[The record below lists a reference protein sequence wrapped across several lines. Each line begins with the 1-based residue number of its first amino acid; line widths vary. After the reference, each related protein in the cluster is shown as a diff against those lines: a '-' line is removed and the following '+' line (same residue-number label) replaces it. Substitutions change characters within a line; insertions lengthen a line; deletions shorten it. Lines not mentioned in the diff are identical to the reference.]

1 MNKYLVQLNYT
12 DEGIKG
18 VIAEG
23 GSSRKAVAEALVKS
37 VGGTL
42 ESMFFAFGKT
52 DVYAIA
58 SLPSQHAAIAVSGT
72 LNASGRV
79 TCSVTPLI
87 TVEEIDEAVKLSPVY
102 RAPGQ

>member
-1 MNKYLVQLNYT
+1 MNKYLIKINYT
-12 DEGIKG
+12 GEGIKG

-42 ESMFFAFGKT
+42 ESMYFAFGET

-58 SLPSQHAAIAVSGT
+58 NLPSHHAAIAASGT
-72 LNASGRV
+72 MNASGRV

-87 TVEEIDEAVKLSPVY
+87 TVEEIDEAVKLGPIY

>member
-1 MNKYLVQLNYT
+1 
-12 DEGIKG
+12 
-18 VIAEG
+18 
-23 GSSRKAVAEALVKS
+23 VAEALVKS

-42 ESMFFAFGKT
+42 ESMYFAFGET

-58 SLPSQHAAIAVSGT
+58 NLPSHHAAIAASGT
-72 LNASGRV
+72 MNASGRV

-87 TVEEIDEAVKLSPVY
+87 TVEEIDEAVKLSPIY